1 MEKEVK
7 EEVSQNPEEKLPLPK
22 ATITNLLRKHLSKGK
37 QIKDAV
43 KVELNLWLA
52 KMVERIAK
60 KMDEYPYT
68 YVDLHMFREAIMP
81 YEQINEI
88 EKEKERII
96 KELDSIK
103 ALCDTLISEIDRKF
117 TLRRKFAYEYLKKSK
132 EEK

>member
-1 MEKEVK
+1 MEEKEKEV
-7 EEVSQNPEEKLPLPK
+7 SQSSEEKLPLPK
-22 ATITNLLRKHLSKGK
+22 TTVTNLLRKHLKKGK

-52 KMVERIAK
+52 KMIERIAK
-60 KMDEYPYT
+60 KIDEYPYT

-96 KELDSIK
+96 KELESIK

-117 TLRRKFAYEYLKKSK
+117 TLRRKFAYEYLK
-132 EEK
+132 ETEKKD